1 MVRFSQAGI
10 SLLYILILSLLLSLH
25 ARALGWQP
33 DNDGWT
39 FSRRTGDVDIYR
51 RSVEGS
57 AFPALLAHA
66 GIDAPVRAIYA
77 VISDYGHFQDFIP
90 SVVDSSILKQQESTT
105 WVYQRLG
112 FPLMVADRHY
122 VIRVT
127 DTLAQ
132 AEAGYI
138 KVEWHLDREQSRSL
152 LPHSAVLPNA
162 FSGSWQL
169 TQRQDRQTS
178 DVTYTIHVEPGGRL
192 PVWLFSAASE
202 DYVFQVIEAV
212 RREVKEREGN
222 ID

>member
-10 SLLYILILSLLLSLH
+10 SLLYILILSLVLSLH

-39 FSRRTGDVDIYR
+39 FSRRTGDVDIYLR
-51 RSVEGS
+51 PVEES

-66 GIDAPVRAIYA
+66 RIDAPVRTIYA
-77 VISDYGHFQDFIP
+77 VISDYDHFRDFIP
-90 SVVDSSILKQQESTT
+90 AVLDSRTLKQQGSTA

-112 FPLMVADRHY
+112 FPLLVADRHY
-122 VIRVT
+122 VIRVS

-138 KVEWHLDREQSRSL
+138 KVEWHLDRDQSRSL
-152 LPHSAVLPNA
+152 LSDSALLPDA

-169 TQRQDRQTS
+169 TQLQDRQAS
-178 DVTYTIHVEPGGRL
+178 DALYSIHVEPGGML
-192 PVWLFSAASE
+192 PAWLFSAASE
-202 DYVFQVIEAV
+202 DYVFKVIEAV
-212 RREVKEREGN
+212 RRVVKEHGGISN
-222 ID
+222 

>member
-10 SLLYILILSLLLSLH
+10 SLSYILILSLVLSLH
-25 ARALGWQP
+25 ARALGGQP
-33 DNDGWT
+33 DNDGWA
-39 FSRRTGDVDIYR
+39 FSRRTGDVDIYL

-66 GIDAPVRAIYA
+66 RIDAPVRAIYT
-77 VISDYGHFQDFIP
+77 VISDYGHFPDFIP
-90 SVVDSSILKQQESTT
+90 SVVDSRTLKQQESTT

-112 FPLMVADRHY
+112 FPLLVADRHY
-122 VIRVT
+122 VIRVS
-127 DTLAQ
+127 DTLTR

-138 KVEWHLDREQSRSL
+138 KVEWHLDREQSHSL
-152 LPHSAVLPNA
+152 LPDSAVLPDS

-169 TQRQDRQTS
+169 TQRQDRQTT
-178 DVTYTIHVEPGGRL
+178 DATYSIHVEPGGML
-192 PVWLFSAASE
+192 PAWLFSAASE

-212 RREVKEREGN
+212 RREVKEHEGN